1 MAAKKPPK
9 AFDFERA
16 LQDLEAL
23 VERLE
28 QGELSLEES
37 LREFERGMALTRDC
51 QRALRE
57 AEQKV
62 KVLTERGEE
71 VELPPQDE
79 EA

>member
-9 AFDFERA
+9 AFDFEQA

-37 LREFERGMALTRDC
+37 LREFERGMALSRDC

-62 KVLTERGEE
+62 KILTERGEE
-71 VELPPQDE
+71 TDLPPQDE
-79 EA
+79 ED